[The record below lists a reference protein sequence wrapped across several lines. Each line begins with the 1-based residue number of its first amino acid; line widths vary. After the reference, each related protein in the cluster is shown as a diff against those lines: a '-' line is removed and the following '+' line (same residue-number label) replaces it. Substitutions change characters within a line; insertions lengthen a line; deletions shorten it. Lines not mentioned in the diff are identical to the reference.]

1 MLIHIILLIIF
12 IINALGIFA
21 FIKQKQKTNITS
33 NLNTTSQGQKIS
45 TGMFIVYIILLILC
59 SFGLYL
65 FAQNM
70 D

>member
-21 FIKQKQKTNITS
+21 FIKQKSNTTS
-33 NLNTTSQGQKIS
+33 NLNDTYQSKQIS
-45 TGMFIVYIILLILC
+45 TGMSIVYIILLILC

-65 FAQNM
+65 IAQNM